1 MGDHDLTNP
10 DKYRDANSSVS
21 RRERVESTVP
31 LQAGVDRWCPRCGQS
46 SITTAL
52 FCPRCGLTLVETAT
66 NLQKLVS
73 GDEVQDFTPGAI
85 LKGKVSGVV
94 GDDFI
99 IELGLKSEGILERS
113 EFDEPE
119 NVKTGDEVKVLL
131 EHMEGDTGVVRISKR
146 KADRL
151 IANADSRKQREA

>member
-1 MGDHDLTNP
+1 MVDFNLINSLGNV
-10 DKYRDANSSVS
+10 DAEADSAV
-21 RRERVESTVP
+21 
-31 LQAGVDRWCPRCGQS
+31 A
-46 SITTAL
+46 TAL
-52 FCPRCGLTLVETAT
+52 GEAANDLS
-66 NLQKLVS
+66 KLVS